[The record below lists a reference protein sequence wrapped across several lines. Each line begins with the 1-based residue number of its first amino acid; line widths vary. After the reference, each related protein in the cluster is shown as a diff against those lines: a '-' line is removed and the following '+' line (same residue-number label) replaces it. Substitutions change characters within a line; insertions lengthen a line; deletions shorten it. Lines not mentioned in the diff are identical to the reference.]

1 MAPSPRRKQSF
12 RVRANAPTHAETEPA
27 NEPPDQ
33 SPDIAPG
40 LERKWFEFDRGA
52 VLRQIDLVQNAIDQN
67 AEELGMV
74 AAEGVFEKP
83 LSAELLRASRALHTI
98 ARELSAL
105 HGLVEQTA
113 RYPKTKRK
121 RS

>member
-12 RVRANAPTHAETEPA
+12 RVRANAAAHAETESA
-27 NEPPDQ
+27 NKPPDQ
-33 SPDIAPG
+33 SPDIGPG
-40 LERKWFEFDRGA
+40 LERKWFEFDRSA

-83 LSAELLRASRALHTI
+83 LSAELLRASRALHAV

-113 RYPKTKRK
+113 RYPKTKKK